1 MQNSGNTILLTG
13 GTSGIGLAL
22 AQRFH
27 TAGNTVIITGR
38 RAALLD
44 QITADHP
51 GMIGHPLDVADA
63 EAVRAFSARIAADH
77 PALNVVIHNAG
88 IMVAEDVTGDFLDT
102 AEATVV
108 TNLLGP
114 IRLTAALMPHLLE
127 QPRATIMTVSSG
139 LAFVPL
145 VRTPT
150 YSATK
155 AAIHSWSQSLRAQL
169 RDTGVEVLELAPPA
183 VQTDL
188 RPVRAGGEVPCRA
201 DQPPFING
209 RPAHLVGQPQR
220 IQGRGKGQHG
230 EAVKKKED
238 EAPGGRGMRHGPSHW
253 RSCRHSVT
261 EG

>member
-1 MQNSGNTILLTG
+1 MQTSGNTILLTG

-27 TAGNTVIITGR
+27 AAGNTVIVTGR
-38 RAALLD
+38 RTALLD
-44 QITADHP
+44 RITADYP
-51 GMIGHPLDVADA
+51 GMIGHALDVTDA
-63 EAVRAFSARIAADH
+63 GAVRAFAARVVADH

-88 IMVAEDVTGDFLDT
+88 IMVAEDVKGDFLDM
-102 AEATVV
+102 AEATVA

-114 IRLTAALMPHLLE
+114 IRLTAALMPHLLA

-145 VRTPT
+145 ARTPT

-169 RDTGVEVLELAPPA
+169 RGTGVEVLELAPPA

-188 RPVRAGGEVPCRA
+188 MPGHATDPNAMPLADFIDEVMGILAQDPT
-201 DQPPFING
+201 PP
-209 RPAHLVGQPQR
+209 LVGVKR
-220 IQGRGKGQHG
+220 LDVLSRAEAEGRY
-230 EAVKKKED
+230 D
-238 EAPGGRGMRHGPSHW
+238 ETFARLNGL
-253 RSCRHSVT
+253 
-261 EG
+261 

>member
-27 TAGNTVIITGR
+27 SAGNTVIITGR

-51 GMIGHPLDVADA
+51 GMIGHRLDVTDA

-188 RPVRAGGEVPCRA
+188 MPGHATDPNAMPLADFIDEVMGILGQDPT
-201 DQPPFING
+201 PP
-209 RPAHLVGQPQR
+209 LVGVKR
-220 IQGRGKGQHG
+220 LDFLSKAEAEGRYDQTFARLNGL
-230 EAVKKKED
+230 
-238 EAPGGRGMRHGPSHW
+238 
-253 RSCRHSVT
+253 
-261 EG
+261 

>member
-22 AQRFH
+22 AQRLH
-27 TAGNTVIITGR
+27 AAGNTVIITGR

-44 QITADHP
+44 QIASEHP
-51 GMIGHPLDVADA
+51 GMIGHPLDVTDA
-63 EAVRAFSARIAADH
+63 EAVRAFAARITADH

-88 IMVAEDVTGDFLDT
+88 IMVAEEVTGDFLDT
-102 AEATVV
+102 AEATVA

-127 QPRATIMTVSSG
+127 QPQATIMTVSSG

-169 RDTGVEVLELAPPA
+169 RDTGIEVLELAPPA

-188 RPVRAGGEVPCRA
+188 MPGHATDPNAMPLADFIDEVMGILNQDPT
-201 DQPPFING
+201 PP
-209 RPAHLVGQPQR
+209 LVGVKR
-220 IQGRGKGQHG
+220 LDFLKNAEAEGRYDQVFAQLNGL
-230 EAVKKKED
+230 
-238 EAPGGRGMRHGPSHW
+238 
-253 RSCRHSVT
+253 
-261 EG
+261 

>member
-1 MQNSGNTILLTG
+1 MRDSGNTILLTG

-22 AQRFH
+22 AQRFYA
-27 TAGNTVIITGR
+27 AGNTVIITGR

-51 GMIGHPLDVADA
+51 GMIGHPLDVTDA

-88 IMVAEDVTGDFLDT
+88 IMVAEDVKGDFLDT
-102 AEATVV
+102 AEATVA

-188 RPVRAGGEVPCRA
+188 MPGHATDPNAMPLADFIDEVMGILGQDPT
-201 DQPPFING
+201 PP
-209 RPAHLVGQPQR
+209 LVGVKR
-220 IQGRGKGQHG
+220 LDFLSKAEAEGRYDQTFARLNGL
-230 EAVKKKED
+230 
-238 EAPGGRGMRHGPSHW
+238 
-253 RSCRHSVT
+253 
-261 EG
+261 

>member
-27 TAGNTVIITGR
+27 AAGNTVIITGR

-188 RPVRAGGEVPCRA
+188 MPGHATDPNAMPLADFIDEVMGILGQDPT
-201 DQPPFING
+201 PP
-209 RPAHLVGQPQR
+209 LVGVKR
-220 IQGRGKGQHG
+220 LDFLSKAEAEGRYDQTFARLNGL
-230 EAVKKKED
+230 
-238 EAPGGRGMRHGPSHW
+238 
-253 RSCRHSVT
+253 
-261 EG
+261 

>member
-1 MQNSGNTILLTG
+1 MQTNGNTILLTG

-27 TAGNTVIITGR
+27 AAGNTVIITGR

-44 QITADHP
+44 
-51 GMIGHPLDVADA
+51 
-63 EAVRAFSARIAADH
+63 RIAADH
-77 PALNVVIHNAG
+77 LGMIGTVLDITDAGAIRDVAAQVVADHPGLNVVIHNAG
-88 IMVAEDVTGDFLDT
+88 VMVAENVQDDFLDT
-102 AEATVV
+102 AEVHVA

-114 IRLTAALMPHLLE
+114 IRLTAALLPHLLA
-127 QPRATIMTVSSG
+127 QPRATVATVSSG

-169 RDTGVEVLELAPPA
+169 RGTGVEVIEIAPPA

-188 RPVRAGGEVPCRA
+188 MPGHATDPHSMPLA
-201 DQPPFING
+201 DFIDETMQILSQQPTP
-209 RPAHLVGQPQR
+209 PLVGVKR
-220 IQGRGKGQHG
+220 LDFLKNAEAEGRYDQVFAQLNGL
-230 EAVKKKED
+230 
-238 EAPGGRGMRHGPSHW
+238 
-253 RSCRHSVT
+253 
-261 EG
+261 

>member
-188 RPVRAGGEVPCRA
+188 MPGHATDPNAMPLAEFIDEVMGILGQDPT
-201 DQPPFING
+201 PP
-209 RPAHLVGQPQR
+209 LVGVKR
-220 IQGRGKGQHG
+220 LDFLSKAEAEGRYDQTFARLNGL
-230 EAVKKKED
+230 
-238 EAPGGRGMRHGPSHW
+238 
-253 RSCRHSVT
+253 
-261 EG
+261 

>member
-22 AQRFH
+22 AQRLH
-27 TAGNTVIITGR
+27 AAGNTVIITGR

-44 QITADHP
+44 QIASEHP
-51 GMIGHPLDVADA
+51 GMIGHPLDVTDA
-63 EAVRAFSARIAADH
+63 EAVRAFAARITADH

-88 IMVAEDVTGDFLDT
+88 IMVAEEVTGDFLDT
-102 AEATVV
+102 AEATVA

-169 RDTGVEVLELAPPA
+169 RDTGIEVLELAPPA

-188 RPVRAGGEVPCRA
+188 MPGHATDPNAMPLTDFIDEVMGILNQDPT
-201 DQPPFING
+201 PP
-209 RPAHLVGQPQR
+209 LVGV
-220 IQGRGKGQHG
+220 KSLDFLKNA
-230 EAVKKKED
+230 EA
-238 EAPGGRGMRHGPSHW
+238 
-253 RSCRHSVT
+253 
-261 EG
+261 EGCYDQVFARLNGL

>member
-13 GTSGIGLAL
+13 GTSGIGLAM

-27 TAGNTVIITGR
+27 AAGNTVIITGR

-44 QITADHP
+44 QIASEHP
-51 GMIGHPLDVADA
+51 GMIGHPLDVTDA
-63 EAVRAFSARIAADH
+63 EAVRVFAARITADH

-88 IMVAEDVTGDFLDT
+88 IMVAEEVTGDFLDT
-102 AEATVV
+102 AEATVA

-169 RDTGVEVLELAPPA
+169 RDSGIEVLKLAPPA

-188 RPVRAGGEVPCRA
+188 MPGHATDPNAMPLADFTDEVMGILNQEPT
-201 DQPPFING
+201 PP
-209 RPAHLVGQPQR
+209 LVGVKR
-220 IQGRGKGQHG
+220 LDFLKNAEAEGRYDQVFSRLNGL
-230 EAVKKKED
+230 
-238 EAPGGRGMRHGPSHW
+238 
-253 RSCRHSVT
+253 
-261 EG
+261 